1 MNVIAYQLSPTGI
14 YKLVIKVDKGDHR
27 IVLVDDINGLGDIL
41 YDTEVKLI
49 DEGKGTD
56 LLDLYGIID
65 KF

>member
-14 YKLVIKVDKGDHR
+14 YKLVVKVDKGDHR

-56 LLDLYGIID
+56 LLDLYGIIL
-65 KF
+65 

>member
-14 YKLVIKVDKGDHR
+14 YKLVVKVDKGDHR

-49 DEGKGTD
+49 DDGTGTD